1 MAGMGNALAARLAPL
16 TALDDRGA
24 AVTLGRFWEAKPVV
38 LGFVR
43 HFG

>member
-1 MAGMGNALAARLAPL
+1 MAAMGNALAARLAPL
-16 TALDDRGA
+16 TALDERGT

>member
-1 MAGMGNALAARLAPL
+1 MNDTSAVRLAPL
-16 TALDDRGA
+16 TALDETRRS
-24 AVTLGRFWEAKPVV
+24 VTLGTFWREHPVV

>member
-1 MAGMGNALAARLAPL
+1 MAGMSNGLAGRLAHL